1 MISQSVNHIDDEI
14 YIYYS
19 LLVYCY
25 NLFFEIICVV
35 NLYIRI
41 LNYRTH
47 FFSRFVC
54 FRNCIHSVFSI
65 KKNDEEDRATEIYRK
80 NKIVLFPLLDMSGIK
95 KFFAK
100 IKREAKF
107 GKAGEGHRL
116 NDPSPSPRYEQP
128 QPRPQ
133 TSTRQNSD
141 GGAAAR
147 AAADAAQQRL
157 QQQVGWQ
164 QSTTSSKNR
173 EV

>member
-1 MISQSVNHIDDEI
+1 
-14 YIYYS
+14 
-19 LLVYCY
+19 
-25 NLFFEIICVV
+25 
-35 NLYIRI
+35 
-41 LNYRTH
+41 
-47 FFSRFVC
+47 
-54 FRNCIHSVFSI
+54 VFSI

-164 QSTTSSKNR
+164 QSTASSKNR
-173 EV
+173 EVQMSVLF